1 MPIVLTRRTAQASMP
16 PVDEQRRLVE
26 IWHQSDDSMAAFARA
41 HRVRPGTFATWVS
54 RLRVPETPLAFL
66 RIAAPADASSFV
78 HDAVASPGLFMVQA
92 REHLLRFEQPP
103 PTAWIAAVLREL
115 ASC

>member
-1 MPIVLTRRTAQASMP
+1 MGKHP
-16 PVDEQRRLVE
+16 PVDAQGRLVE
-26 IWHQSDDSMAAFARA
+26 LWHQSDDSMAAFARD

-54 RLRVPETPLAFL
+54 RHRVPETPLAFL
-66 RIAAPADASSFV
+66 RIAAPARASSFV
-78 HDAVASPGLFMVQA
+78 DDAGVSTGLFMVQA

-103 PTAWIAAVLREL
+103 PAAWFAAVLREL

>member
-1 MPIVLTRRTAQASMP
+1 MGKHT
-16 PVDEQRRLVE
+16 PVDEQRRLFE
-26 IWHQSDDSMAAFARA
+26 LWHQSDDSMAAFARA

-54 RLRVPETPLAFL
+54 RHRVPETPLAFL
-66 RIAAPADASSFV
+66 RIAAPADSPSLV
-78 HDAVASPGLFMVQA
+78 DDAGVSAGPFMVQA

-103 PTAWIAAVLREL
+103 PAAWFAAVLREL